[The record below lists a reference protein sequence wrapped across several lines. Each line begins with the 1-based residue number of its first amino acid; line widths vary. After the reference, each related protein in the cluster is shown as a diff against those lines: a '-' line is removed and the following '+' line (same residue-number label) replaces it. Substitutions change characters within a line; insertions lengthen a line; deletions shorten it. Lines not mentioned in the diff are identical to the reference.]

1 MVVDWLNLT
10 VAIVTAV
17 ATIMTLGVAKNKISP
32 NVETI
37 KNDLSVT
44 IRRAKT
50 ELIYKRLFPE
60 DSLDYASFKDAVIL
74 AYGELIKLLPELDN
88 RGNQDEDYYLAEWLH
103 SERQSYDFLRNLTVK
118 EVAHLVWEIRKQKF

>member
-74 AYGELIKLLPELDN
+74 VYGELIKLLPELDN
-88 RGNQDEDYYLAEWLH
+88 RGKQDEDYYLAEWLH

>member
-1 MVVDWLNLT
+1 MVDWLNLT

-50 ELIYKRLFPE
+50 ELIYK
-60 DSLDYASFKDAVIL
+60 DYS
-74 AYGELIKLLPELDN
+74 
-88 RGNQDEDYYLAEWLH
+88 
-103 SERQSYDFLRNLTVK
+103 
-118 EVAHLVWEIRKQKF
+118 QKTRSIMRRSRML

>member
-50 ELIYKRLFPE
+50 ELIYK
-60 DSLDYASFKDAVIL
+60 
-74 AYGELIKLLPELDN
+74 
-88 RGNQDEDYYLAEWLH
+88 
-103 SERQSYDFLRNLTVK
+103 SYS
-118 EVAHLVWEIRKQKF
+118 QKTRSIMRRSRML

>member
-50 ELIYKRLFPE
+50 ELVYKRLFPE

-88 RGNQDEDYYLAEWLH
+88 RGKQDEDYYLGEWLH